1 MFRKTIF
8 WAHLISGLLAG
19 LVIFM
24 MSFTG
29 VIITYERQIE
39 NYFARTDY
47 LPIEQHLPI
56 ATSIDELI
64 AISQYRDSEFSPDTV
79 LVINH
84 PGAPV
89 TLRQGRNNSVQLNPY
104 SGEEMQVGSPALER
118 FFGAVTGWHRW
129 FNISGENRAKARSI
143 TGLSNMIFL
152 FLILSGVY
160 LWLPKTWSW
169 IIFKTRLLL
178 NTSPANSKVRDLNW
192 HHFFGIWCAL
202 PLAIIV
208 ATATVFNYSWANNL
222 VYQVYGEEAP
232 QRRQAGNN
240 QPQTGT
246 SDNIVLA
253 NTNHMSLNELLYS
266 AKQITE
272 QDLGEW
278 QSISINLP
286 AINAEQINFGI
297 NQSLG
302 GQPQKQ
308 FTLTLDRTNGKLITF
323 TSFADAS
330 PGQRAR
336 RIVRFLHT
344 GEVLGFWGQTIAG
357 IVSFAALLMVWTG
370 FALAYR
376 RLIKPLFIKT

>member
-8 WAHLISGLLAG
+8 WTHLISGVVAG

-24 MSFTG
+24 MSLTG
-29 VIITYERQIE
+29 VLITYERQIE
-39 NYFARTDY
+39 NLFARADY
-47 LPIEQHLPI
+47 LPVDEHLPI
-56 ATSIDELI
+56 TTSIDELI
-64 AISQYRDSEFSPDTV
+64 AISMYRNSDFSPDTAV
-79 LVINH
+79 VVNH

-89 TLRQGRNNSVQLNPY
+89 TLRQGRSDSVQLNPY
-104 SGEEMQVGSPALER
+104 SGEEMQVGSPALEK

-129 FNISGENRAKARSI
+129 FNISGENRALARSI
-143 TGLSNMIFL
+143 TGACNLLFL
-152 FLILSGVY
+152 FLIFSGIY
-160 LWLPKTWSW
+160 LWLPKTWRW
-169 IIFKTRLLL
+169 IRFKTRILLD
-178 NTSPANSKVRDLNW
+178 TSPPNSKARDFNW
-192 HHFFGIWCAL
+192 HHVFGIWCAL
-202 PLAIIV
+202 PLAVIV
-208 ATATVFNYSWANNL
+208 ATASVFNYNWANNL

-232 QRRQAGNN
+232 QRGQAPTIQLTTENSESVDL
-240 QPQTGT
+240 P
-246 SDNIVLA
+246 S
-253 NTNHMSLNELLYS
+253 TNFLNLDELLQS

-272 QDLGEW
+272 QSLGNW

-286 AINAEQINFGI
+286 SNNANNVEVAI

-308 FTLTLDRTNGKLITF
+308 FTLSLDRTSGEMINLTGL
-323 TSFADAS
+323 ADTS

-357 IVSFAALLMVWTG
+357 LVSFAALLMAWTG

-376 RLIKPLFIKT
+376 RLIKPLFTKI